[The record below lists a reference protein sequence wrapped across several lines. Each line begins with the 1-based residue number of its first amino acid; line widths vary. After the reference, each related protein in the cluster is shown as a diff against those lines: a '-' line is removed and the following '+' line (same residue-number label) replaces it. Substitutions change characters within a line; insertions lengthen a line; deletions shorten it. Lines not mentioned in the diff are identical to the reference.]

1 MPSLLPLMR
10 RQLGST
16 RTAVFHGITSITS
29 TTATTTATTRAM
41 LVRGRNFS
49 ARSNRRRTNT
59 NPKKNQWMHTGYD
72 RRRHSDV
79 NRSTGR
85 FFFFMTTLA
94 SALSI
99 FVMGDFKSEIKRFEG
114 TEATTTG
121 SSQKED

>member
-16 RTAVFHGITSITS
+16 RTTVFHGITSIT
-29 TTATTTATTRAM
+29 ATTMETTTTRAM
-41 LVRGRNFS
+41 MVRGRNFS
-49 ARSNRRRTNT
+49 ASSNRRRTNR

-85 FFFFMTTLA
+85 FFFFVTTMA
-94 SALSI
+94 SAISI

-114 TEATTTG
+114 TATTTS
-121 SSQKED
+121 SSQNED